1 MFTISKLDA
10 EAAIVL
16 PIAPPSYDVTTG
28 QNNITV
34 NINSIGEIALRGK
47 KQVKKLSFSSMFPN
61 QYYSFCDTEP
71 AKPYEYVNQIE
82 QMQYDAEPLKIVID
96 DALSMTCL
104 IESFNY
110 GESDGTGDVNY
121 TLSLIYY
128 EPAAGKRASQKIK
141 QKKYTCKKGDTFYSV
156 ARKCTGST
164 SNAKKIAKYNKMK
177 VNAKLKKGKKL
188 VIKI

>member
-1 MFTISKLDA
+1 MFTLSKLG
-10 EAAIVL
+10 EEGAIVL
-16 PIAPPSYDVTTG
+16 PVAPSGYEVTTA
-28 QNNITV
+28 QNNVTV
-34 NINSIGEIALRGK
+34 NINSVGEILLRGK
-47 KQVKKLSFSSMFPN
+47 KQLKKMSFSSIFPK
-61 QYYSFCDTEP
+61 QHYSFCDATP
-71 AKPYEYVNQIE
+71 LAPYEYINTLE
-82 QMQYDAEPLKIVID
+82 KWENNAEPLNIVID

-110 GESDGTGDVNY
+110 GENDGTGDVNY
-121 TLSLIYY
+121 TLSLVYY
-128 EPAAGKRASQKIK
+128 EPTAGTRASQKIK

-164 SNAKKIAKYNKMK
+164 ANAKKIAKYNKMK